1 MGSSYLIIIYCKL
14 PHYGQASDII
24 IIIIIIII
32 MIIIIIIIIIII
44 MIIIIII
51 IVIIIIIIIR
61 LLKNLFK
68 KKLIRGLRSPHL
80 VVKLMF
86 IIVNQERIKGTEKAF
101 PIHTQFHR

>member
-32 MIIIIIIIIIII
+32 MIIIIIII
-44 MIIIIII
+44 
-51 IVIIIIIIIR
+51 VIIIIIIR

-86 IIVNQERIKGTEKAF
+86 IIVNQERIKGTEKAS

>member
-24 IIIIIIII
+24 IIIIII
-32 MIIIIIIIIIII
+32 

-51 IVIIIIIIIR
+51 IVIIIIIIIIIR

-86 IIVNQERIKGTEKAF
+86 IIVNQERIKGTEKAS

>member
-14 PHYGQASDII
+14 PHYGQASD
-24 IIIIIIII
+24 
-32 MIIIIIIIIIII
+32 IIIIIIIIIII

-86 IIVNQERIKGTEKAF
+86 IIVNQERIKGTEKAS